1 MSNGQKALNQ
11 WIQNNGKIYY
21 IDANGYMITGL
32 RQFSNGNS
40 YYFDPTTGELRYN
53 TWINLSTGAYY
64 LQADGSIAKAAAG
77 TLTNITTP
85 VGVYT
90 INDTGRAVAKVS

>member
-1 MSNGQKALNQ
+1 
-11 WIQNNGKIYY
+11 
-21 IDANGYMITGL
+21 MITGL

-40 YYFDPTTGELRYN
+40 YYFDPTSGELRYN

-64 LQADGSIAKAAAG
+64 LQADGSIAKASAG
-77 TLTNITTP
+77 TVTNITTP

-90 INDTGRAVAKVS
+90 INDTGRAIAKIS